1 MRGRP
6 AKEGTPGD
14 RILMALALAAALV
27 TIVVL
32 VAMTIKITNGSKL
45 SFETFGLGFITD
57 PTWDP
62 TSGNGGDG
70 TFGAGVMVYGTLV
83 SSLFALVVALPVG
96 IAIGFYLAELAPAA
110 VAKVIGPLVEMLAAI
125 PSVIVGFWGLIVFA
139 PLLAEHIEPFLHD
152 HFGFIP
158 LFGEPQSSGISLFTA
173 CMILSIMILPIT
185 ASISRDLFLTV
196 PRDMKDGAEALGATH
211 WEVFRGVDMPATS
224 AGIASAA
231 LLALGR
237 ALGEAIAV
245 AQVVGGAQAVHASL
259 FLPGD
264 TLASRIA
271 SQFPSALSDLQ
282 VSSLYYLG
290 AILLVIGI
298 TSNMAAVWISR
309 HFDYERK
316 AA

>member
-1 MRGRP
+1 MQGSVGDKLIRG
-6 AKEGTPGD
+6 AAIFASLLTIV
-14 RILMALALAAALV
+14 ILIALAHQ
-27 TIVVL
+27 I
-32 VAMTIKITNGSKL
+32 IKGTKL
-45 SFETFGLGFITD
+45 SFDTFGLGFITD
-57 PTWDP
+57 PTWNP
-62 TSGNGGDG
+62 TEGNGGKG
-70 TFGAGVMVYGTLV
+70 TFGAWVMVYGTIV
-83 SSLFALVVALPVG
+83 SSIIALVIALPIG
-96 IAIGFYLAELAPAA
+96 IAIGIYLAELARPS
-110 VAKVIGPLVEMLAAI
+110 VSRIIGPLVEMLAAV
-125 PSVIVGFWGLIVFA
+125 PSVVVGFWGLIVFA
-139 PLLAEHIEPFLHD
+139 PFIAKNVEPFLHD

-158 LFGEPQSSGISLFTA
+158 LFGPPQTTGISLFTA
-173 CMILSIMILPIT
+173 CLILSIMILPII

-196 PRDMKDGAEALGATH
+196 PHEMKDGAEALGATH
-211 WEVFRGVDMPATS
+211 WEVVRGVDLPATA

-245 AQVVGGAQAVHASL
+245 AQVVGGGNHVAKSL
-259 FLPGD
+259 FQPGD

-290 AILLVIGI
+290 AILLVIGVGA
-298 TSNMAAVWISR
+298 NLAAVWIAR

>member
-1 MRGRP
+1 MRGRL
-6 AKEGTPGD
+6 AKFGSPGD
-14 RILMALALAAALV
+14 RILIGLAVAAALL

-32 VAMTIKITNGSKL
+32 VAVTVKIVNGSKL
-45 SFETFGLGFITD
+45 SFDTFGLGFITD

-83 SSLFALVVALPVG
+83 SSFFALAVALPVG
-96 IAIGFYLAELAPAA
+96 VAIGFYLSELAPAG
-110 VAKVIGPLVEMLAAI
+110 VAKVVGPLVEMLAAI
-125 PSVIVGFWGLIVFA
+125 PSVIIGFWGLIVFA

-158 LFGEPQSSGISLFTA
+158 LFGEPQASGISLFTA

-196 PRDMKDGAEALGATH
+196 PLEMKDGAEALGATH
-211 WEVFRGVDMPATS
+211 WEVFRGVGLPAAA

-271 SQFPSALSDLQ
+271 SQFPTALSNLQ

-290 AILLVIGI
+290 AILLVIGVA
-298 TSNMAAVWISR
+298 SNTTAVWIAR
-309 HFDYERK
+309 RFDYDRK